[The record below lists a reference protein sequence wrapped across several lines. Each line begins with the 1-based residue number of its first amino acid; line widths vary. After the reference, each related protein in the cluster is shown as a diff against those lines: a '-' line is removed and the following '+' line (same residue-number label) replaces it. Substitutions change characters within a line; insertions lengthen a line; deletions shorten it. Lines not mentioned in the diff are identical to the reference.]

1 MKKLLVSVLFVLS
14 CFGLFSQTL
23 ETNTENWETSKSM
36 FSLHVGF
43 ASDLN
48 GGQGYSVF
56 IKSAT
61 FFGEGPFYYGFGSLV
76 GDFSTTK
83 ESFFET
89 GILVGYNG
97 DLSNSNLYYDLF
109 LDFLITGGRINQE
122 TSLYQAEAPAL
133 HLGLSLG
140 FPASSDID
148 GALSIAPVIRPYNMQ
163 TQTWDFSRSYINLSL
178 SLQVKS
184 FFLGERQS
192 WPVSHTTIINKEKL
206 L

>member
-1 MKKLLVSVLFVLS
+1 
-14 CFGLFSQTL
+14 
-23 ETNTENWETSKSM
+23 M

-61 FFGEGPFYYGFGSLV
+61 FFEESPFYYGFGSLF

-83 ESFFET
+83 ENFFET
-89 GILVGYNG
+89 GVLVGYNG
-97 DLSNSNLYYDLF
+97 NLGDTNLYYDLF
-109 LDFLITGGRINQE
+109 LDFLITGGRINKE

-133 HLGLSLG
+133 HMGLSLG

-148 GALSIAPVIRPYNMQ
+148 GALSIAPVIRPYNLQ

-184 FFLGERQS
+184 FFLVERQS
-192 WPVSHTTIINKEKL
+192 WPDSHTTKINKKEL

>member
-1 MKKLLVSVLFVLS
+1 MKRLMVSILLILI
-14 CFGLFSQTL
+14 CFGIFAQTPKIS
-23 ETNTENWETSKSM
+23 TENLETSKSM
-36 FSLHVGF
+36 FSLNVGF

-48 GGQGYSVF
+48 NGQGYSVF

-61 FFGEGPFYYGFGSLV
+61 FIGESPFYYGFGSLV
-76 GDFSTTK
+76 GEFVNTK
-83 ESFFET
+83 ENFFET
-89 GILVGYNG
+89 GIFVGFTG
-97 DLSNSNLYYDLF
+97 DIGNSNLYYDLF

-148 GALSIAPVIRPYNMQ
+148 GALSIAPVIRPYNLQ
-163 TQTWDFSRSYINLSL
+163 TQTWDFSKSYINLSF

-184 FFLGERQS
+184 FFIGERQNWQDANS
-192 WPVSHTTIINKEKL
+192 TKN
-206 L
+206 